1 MPSTIAEILTAHPYI
16 RFRSNVPLARL
27 IEAELGRMNVSL
39 YDIAEMDTI
48 SAVTACVENGLG
60 VSVVPRIAVRDRKVE
75 VVMLPFGDPPIL
87 RQIGLLQRPRG
98 PRATLIAELHAHL
111 AEAGGDDGVHRTS
124 PA

>member
-1 MPSTIAEILTAHPYI
+1 
-16 RFRSNVPLARL
+16 
-27 IEAELGRMNVSL
+27 MNVSL

-60 VSVVPRIAVRDRKVE
+60 VSVVPRIALRDRKVE

-98 PRATLIAELHAHL
+98 PRATLIGELHAHL

-124 PA
+124 PG